1 MKSNKLLET
10 LKDYLGVERRAQIAK
25 YASIKQVLKKLKKKE
40 NILKDKLKKE
50 RDEKAYNRLKKE
62 MDVLSAQRK
71 KGVKILKELKQAKN
85 KS

>member
-10 LKDYLGVERRAQIAK
+10 LKDYMGVERRAQIEK
-25 YASIKQVLKKLKKKE
+25 YDSIKQVLKKLKKKE
-40 NILKDKLKKE
+40 NVLKDKLKKE
-50 RDEKAYNRLKKE
+50 RDEKAHNRLKKE

-71 KGVKILKELKQAKN
+71 KGVKILKELKLAKN